1 MKDLPRDQVLQLID
15 GAPASPPERRVR
27 YRGLAIVVVMASW
40 NEEGKVAPCVRAVPR
55 QIVDTVC
62 VVDNGSADGTAAE
75 ARAAGAV
82 VISHPR
88 NLGAGGGYRT
98 GYFYG
103 RRQGF
108 DLVVELAGD
117 NQDDP
122 ADIQQV
128 VDRLVDGGFDYVHG
142 SRWMPGGT
150 RVNMTRSRS
159 LLTRVYSAL
168 FHALYGFPATDAT
181 NGFRAFR
188 SALLDDPRIDLWQEW
203 LIQYELEP
211 YLLIKAVAL
220 GYRVGEAPVRKIYH
234 QEMKR
239 NTKMVPIKSWY
250 SILRPLFLVKLGLKR

>member
-1 MKDLPRDQVLQLID
+1 MKDLPREEILRLVEL
-15 GAPASPPERRVR
+15 APATPPERRVR
-27 YRGLAIVVVMASW
+27 YRGLSIAVVMASW

-55 QIVDTVC
+55 DVVDTVC
-62 VVDNGSADGTAAE
+62 VVDNGSADRTAE
-75 ARAAGAV
+75 EGREAGAV

-98 GYFYG
+98 GYSYG
-103 RRQGF
+103 RMKGF

-122 ADIQQV
+122 ADIRHV
-128 VDRLVDGGFDYVHG
+128 VDHLLDGGFDYVHG
-142 SRWMPGGT
+142 SRWMAGGE

-159 LLTRVYSAL
+159 LLTRLYSFL
-168 FHALYGFPATDAT
+168 FHRLYGFPATDAT

-188 SALLDDPRIDLWQEW
+188 SELLDDPRIDLWQEW

-211 YLLIKAVAL
+211 YLLIQAVSL

-234 QEMKR
+234 REMKK
-239 NTKMVPIKSWY
+239 NTKMVPFKSWY
-250 SILRPLFLVKLGLKR
+250 SILRPLFLVKLRLRH